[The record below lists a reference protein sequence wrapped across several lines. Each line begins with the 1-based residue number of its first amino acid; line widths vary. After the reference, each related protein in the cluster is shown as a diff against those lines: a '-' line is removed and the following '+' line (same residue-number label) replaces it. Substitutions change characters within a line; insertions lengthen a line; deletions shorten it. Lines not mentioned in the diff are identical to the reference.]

1 MCGACGILGGG
12 PDWIDR
18 VENPNGV
25 GAAVGLTRLAER
37 QRRIALVNRLLAR
50 SGVRLSEQGR
60 QLIVQS
66 RTGRTKLV
74 TDLAHVWA
82 AADLLGRT
90 GVDPLDE
97 RFLAGLEIGES
108 HSSGAG

>member
-1 MCGACGILGGG
+1 M
-12 PDWIDR
+12 
-18 VENPNGV
+18 
-25 GAAVGLTRLAER
+25 TRLAER

-82 AADLLGRT
+82 AADLLGRA
-90 GVDPLDE
+90 GMDPLDE
-97 RFLAGLEIGES
+97 DFLAGLDGGET
-108 HSSGAG
+108 HSARRLKRSRSRSSPASSAAGRRRCCAAC

>member
-12 PDWIDR
+12 PDWVDR
-18 VENPNGV
+18 VDNPNGV
-25 GAAVGLTRLAER
+25 GAAAGLTRLAER
-37 QRRIALVNRLLAR
+37 QRRIALVNRLLA
-50 SGVRLSEQGR
+50 SSSVRLSEQGR

-90 GVDPLDE
+90 GMDPLDE
-97 RFLAGLEIGES
+97 DFLAGLDTGEA
-108 HSSGAG
+108 HSAAG